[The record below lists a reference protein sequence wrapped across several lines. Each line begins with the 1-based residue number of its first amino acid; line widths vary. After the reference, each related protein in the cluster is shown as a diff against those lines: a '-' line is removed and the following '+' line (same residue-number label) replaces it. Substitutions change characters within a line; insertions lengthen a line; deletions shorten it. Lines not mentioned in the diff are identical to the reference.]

1 MFFELF
7 ILLVGLGVI
16 IKGGDLFVSASIRI
30 AQFLRL
36 PRVVTGSTLVS
47 LATTSPELVVSI
59 TAGVKGESGIAL
71 GNAVGSAV
79 CNIGLVLA
87 TTAKQFTVRPS
98 EFASSF
104 DSDASLRCGPV
115 RDHARSSAV
124 ADGGSHPSSGWGRV
138 LCL

>member
-1 MFFELF
+1 
-7 ILLVGLGVI
+7 
-16 IKGGDLFVSASIRI
+16 
-30 AQFLRL
+30 
-36 PRVVTGSTLVS
+36 
-47 LATTSPELVVSI
+47 VVSI
-59 TAGVKGESGIAL
+59 TAGLKRKSGIAL

-124 ADGGSHPSSGWGRV
+124 ADPSSAWCTGTLFMIFSYASVTSIRKT
-138 LCL
+138 